1 MDDKKLTKTV
11 LINIQSSVVLQYS
24 GLPINSISVNYP
36 PTAEPMGWASWVNAP
51 TNVGN

>member
-24 GLPINSISVNYP
+24 GLPINSISIKLFDAATHTPITPDNK
-36 PTAEPMGWASWVNAP
+36 AEVD
-51 TNVGN
+51 TI